1 MKVGMPTTSFPKHPA
16 DPSGAFVLGM
26 ARALAARGHD
36 VEVLAPAPAGGA
48 APWTAPAPG
57 VRVTWVRYAWPRG
70 LQRTFHGAGAPE
82 NLARDPLA
90 WPGTALYPGALAHA
104 VHSRGRR
111 WDALVS
117 HWGVPCGI
125 VGSALAQGRPHVA
138 FFHSGDVHVLSRLP
152 RPLGA
157 RLARVIARGATTLAF
172 VSEVLRQAFFGLLE
186 GTPEGR
192 DASTHSVVQPMGV
205 DLPASCARDAARQ
218 FLGVDGFVV
227 FAMSRLVP
235 IKGLDRLI
243 AAAGPMAGV
252 VVVIAGEG
260 PEARRLADL
269 AARSGASVRLEGVVS
284 GEDKARWLAAADV
297 FAVPSRRLASGRSE
311 GAPHAV
317 LEAMSAGLPVVSTDV
332 GGLPELVG
340 DGGIVVSE
348 GDTAD
353 LAAALVALR
362 DDPVRRA
369 RLAEAARARGQAAG
383 WTRIAPAL
391 EGWLRHTKAQGATR
405 SAPAGT

>member
-82 NLARDPLA
+82 TLARDPLA

-186 GTPEGR
+186 GTPKGATPR
-192 DASTHSVVQPMGV
+192 RTR
-205 DLPASCARDAARQ
+205 SCSPWAWTCPR
-218 FLGVDGFVV
+218 
-227 FAMSRLVP
+227 P
-235 IKGLDRLI
+235 
-243 AAAGPMAGV
+243 
-252 VVVIAGEG
+252 
-260 PEARRLADL
+260 
-269 AARSGASVRLEGVVS
+269 
-284 GEDKARWLAAADV
+284 
-297 FAVPSRRLASGRSE
+297 
-311 GAPHAV
+311 
-317 LEAMSAGLPVVSTDV
+317 
-332 GGLPELVG
+332 
-340 DGGIVVSE
+340 
-348 GDTAD
+348 
-353 LAAALVALR
+353 
-362 DDPVRRA
+362 
-369 RLAEAARARGQAAG
+369 ARATPHGSSSESMASWCSRCRVSCRSRGSTG
-383 WTRIAPAL
+383 
-391 EGWLRHTKAQGATR
+391 
-405 SAPAGT
+405 